1 MNLSQSLEMNLI
13 FFTPFNE
20 NRNSTYWKETESSS
34 ENQSQSD
41 NDPPNPKDYISYF
54 FSENLA
60 DQLINFLIESKKQ
73 TYT

>member
-1 MNLSQSLEMNLI
+1 MNLI

-41 NDPPNPKDYISYF
+41 NDPPNPKDYIAYF

-73 TYT
+73 TYN